1 MARCELT
8 NAAAQDFQNILDF
21 GIERFGLTQ
30 AIEYQNGVSER
41 VEDSFFRTCSAAV
54 TLRVRG

>member
-1 MARCELT
+1 MARYELT
-8 NAAAQDFQNILDF
+8 NVATQDFQNILDF

-41 VEDSFFRTCSAAV
+41 SIRT
-54 TLRVRG
+54 G